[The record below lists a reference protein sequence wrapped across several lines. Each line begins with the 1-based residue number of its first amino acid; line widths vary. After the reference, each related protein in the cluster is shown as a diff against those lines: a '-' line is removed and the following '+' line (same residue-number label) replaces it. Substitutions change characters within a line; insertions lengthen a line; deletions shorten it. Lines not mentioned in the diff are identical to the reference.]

1 MRHLDGG
8 AAASALACLEPRV
21 LLVNHVNP
29 ALAAN
34 DAAILVTTLQ
44 RFKRIPDF
52 HWLYPRRAAFQGRIR
67 GADK

>member
-1 MRHLDGG
+1 MRHLDAG

-34 DAAILVTTLQ
+34 DAAILVTTL
-44 RFKRIPDF
+44 
-52 HWLYPRRAAFQGRIR
+52 
-67 GADK
+67 